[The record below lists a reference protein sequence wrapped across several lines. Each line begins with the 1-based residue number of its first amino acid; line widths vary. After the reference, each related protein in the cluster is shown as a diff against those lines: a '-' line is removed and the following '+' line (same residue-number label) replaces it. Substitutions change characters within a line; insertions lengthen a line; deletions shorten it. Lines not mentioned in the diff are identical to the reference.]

1 MRGGSG
7 GGPASSRGRMNVAS
21 GDDLP
26 DQRASHASAGY
37 VQIVGPSRQI
47 VEDRMNGVLDAFELV
62 TEDPS

>member
-1 MRGGSG
+1 MPGVVH
-7 GGPASSRGRMNVAS
+7 GRMNIAI
-21 GDDLP
+21 GDDLL

-62 TEDPS
+62 TQDVS